1 MITIKEQAN
10 FKARDF
16 FNYLDRQLT
25 QAIKKLVVMTYLLK
39 LLQEQHINKEM

>member
-10 FKARDF
+10 FEAKDF

-25 QAIKKLVVMTYLLK
+25 QAIKNPVVMTYLLK

>member
-10 FKARDF
+10 FKAKDF

-25 QAIKKLVVMTYLLK
+25 QAIKKARGNEL
-39 LLQEQHINKEM
+39 